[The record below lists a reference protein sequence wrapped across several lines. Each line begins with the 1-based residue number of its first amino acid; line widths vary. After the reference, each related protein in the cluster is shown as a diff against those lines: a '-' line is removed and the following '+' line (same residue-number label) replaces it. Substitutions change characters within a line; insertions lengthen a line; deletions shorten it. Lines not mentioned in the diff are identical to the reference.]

1 MVLKVWCPCT
11 AACQVFRSTLA
22 LLISVWRLYR
32 RYHGRTKEF
41 AGSTIGC
48 RQVHHMALLHH
59 SSTHCNAQSAQNAIV
74 HLHCSWLVLCP
85 VCYCSVPSA
94 VGALQSSCQSALATL
109 RMPSTRNEDYRYTDI
124 SPLLN
129 ASLVLAHAD
138 AAVNTQQ
145 LEQLAVP
152 EAGGST
158 VVLVNGAYRP
168 DLSDLSAVPEGVY
181 VGGSAGAPA
190 EALQQLVSD
199 RLDMNTAPPPG
210 ISTAFNT
217 NVLCLNQTRV

>member
-1 MVLKVWCPCT
+1 MLYSSDI
-11 AACQVFRSTLA
+11 ALA
-22 LLISVWRLYR
+22 RHSNN
-32 RYHGRTKEF
+32 
-41 AGSTIGC
+41 
-48 RQVHHMALLHH
+48 HH
-59 SSTHCNAQSAQNAIV
+59 SAQTAKNTIV
-74 HLHCSWLVLCP
+74 HSHQSWLVLWT

-129 ASLVLAHAD
+129 ASLVLASAD

-190 EALQQLVSD
+190 EVLQQLVSD
-199 RLDMNTAPPPG
+199 DLDLYTAPLPG
-210 ISTAFNT
+210 IATAVDT
-217 NVLCLNQTRV
+217 HVLCLNQTRVNWLRDSLSTSSDARKGMAAAVWMRVQGVVL